1 MNTCSD
7 TPAPQH
13 DCKGNPVKQKS
24 AQQLERE
31 QAINAKIDKALEGAD
46 ASYKQLDD
54 YANKSQVFRRKMHK
68 GKFAP
73 EGSLFL
79 VLKVYDEKRGKA
91 EIARHIKGNLGEE
104 AENFLACVMR
114 RHVFDKYKI

>member
-31 QAINAKIDKALEGAD
+31 QAINAKIDKVLEEAD
-46 ASYKQLDD
+46 ASYKQLDE
-54 YANKSQVFRRKMHK
+54 YENKSKVFRRKMHN

-79 VLKVYDEKRGKA
+79 VLRAYDPELGKA

-104 AENFLACVMR
+104 AEKFLACVMR
-114 RHVFDKYKI
+114 RDVFDKYKI